1 MNNKKLVYGWWL
13 PEEDKHFEAYFAKFP
28 LEVDGRRIYQRKH
41 LDRSFHHIKN
51 NPFIGQRTAID
62 IGGHCGFWSYYL
74 GGNFKKVYA
83 FEPVS
88 IFSECFKKNVPF
100 KNVELIPVALGN
112 ENKFISMDIDLK
124 NTGMTHVSNQ
134 LDEKNKVELKKIDD
148 YEFTD
153 VDFIKIDVEGFENQV
168 VLGAKNTLIKNKPI
182 IIIEQKGHSEYFNEK
197 LFQAIETLNSYG
209 AKVIEQVNKDY
220 IMSW

>member
-13 PEEDKHFEAYFAKFP
+13 PEEDKHFEAYFAKFS
-28 LEVDGRRIYQRKH
+28 LEVDGRRIYQKKH

-88 IFSECFKKNVPF
+88 IFSECFKKNVTF
-100 KNVELIPVALGN
+100 
-112 ENKFISMDIDLK
+112 FS
-124 NTGMTHVSNQ
+124 S
-134 LDEKNKVELKKIDD
+134 
-148 YEFTD
+148 
-153 VDFIKIDVEGFENQV
+153 
-168 VLGAKNTLIKNKPI
+168 
-182 IIIEQKGHSEYFNEK
+182 
-197 LFQAIETLNSYG
+197 
-209 AKVIEQVNKDY
+209 
-220 IMSW
+220 

>member
-1 MNNKKLVYGWWL
+1 
-13 PEEDKHFEAYFAKFP
+13 
-28 LEVDGRRIYQRKH
+28 
-41 LDRSFHHIKN
+41 
-51 NPFIGQRTAID
+51 
-62 IGGHCGFWSYYL
+62 
-74 GGNFKKVYA
+74 
-83 FEPVS
+83 
-88 IFSECFKKNVPF
+88 
-100 KNVELIPVALGN
+100 
-112 ENKFISMDIDLK
+112 MDIDLK

-153 VDFIKIDVEGFENQV
+153 VDFIKIDVEGYKNQV
-168 VLGAKNTLIKNKPI
+168 VLGAKNTLIKKKPI